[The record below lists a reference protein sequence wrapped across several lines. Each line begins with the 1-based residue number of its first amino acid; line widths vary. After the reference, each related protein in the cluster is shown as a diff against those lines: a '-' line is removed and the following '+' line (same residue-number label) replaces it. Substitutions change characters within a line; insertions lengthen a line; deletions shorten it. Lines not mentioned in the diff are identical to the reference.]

1 MSICVVRWAFLGYL
15 SLCKN
20 IKRICEG
27 MLFLINPLKLTLL
40 LKRFQVL
47 MKLLVPNCEKYHV
60 FCLLSNSKM
69 SFCCKSIVFLS
80 YSITLS
86 WDTNNRC
93 NNGSVYKPPPP
104 HSPLCINPPKMLE
117 TLHKPWAYI
126 RSYMVI

>member
-86 WDTNNRC
+86 WDTNSRC
-93 NNGSVYKPPPP
+93 EKLQTQSGPFISPPNIIPTVYKP
-104 HSPLCINPPKMLE
+104 
-117 TLHKPWAYI
+117 WVYI
-126 RSYMVI
+126 QSFTVAKNIYFC